1 MNPYVMAVLAFL
13 AVLLDVSLA
22 PGATFLG
29 GRPSLVL
36 VLVGLW
42 AALRPEAEVMVLAP
56 VAGLLLGLLG
66 NEPLGASV
74 LALAP
79 IVLLGLSQRPRATER
94 RFLFSV
100 LLVVTGTLA
109 YALVYTLVARLW
121 HAPAPFSLGAVRE
134 VTLVA
139 LLNGVLAAV
148 LYWPLARTAPTAP
161 VRNDLR
167 RY

>member
-1 MNPYVMAVLAFL
+1 MNPYVVAVLAFV

-42 AALRPEAEVMVLAP
+42 AALRPEAEVMVLVP
-56 VAGLLLGLLG
+56 VAGLLLGLIG

-74 LALAP
+74 LALTP
-79 IVLLGLSQRPRATER
+79 FVLLGLTQRPRTSER
-94 RFLFSV
+94 RFLFAV
-100 LLVVTGTLA
+100 LLVLTGTLA
-109 YALVYTLVARLW
+109 YALIYTVVARLW
-121 HAPAPFSLGAVRE
+121 GEPAPITVEAMRA
-134 VTLVA
+134 VTLAA
-139 LLNGVLAAV
+139 LLNGLLAAV

-161 VRNDLR
+161 VRSDLR